1 MRSMLFV
8 ILFSISAALFAA
20 SKDGDSIVQ
29 SLIDKYGGNQIKNDH
44 AQASGT
50 LTYADGSGKSFT
62 LTAKKRIL
70 RMELQSANENMA
82 VVRRDGRSQITK
94 GNKIEYPNRTP
105 RSGSAINL
113 LPIFALL
120 EFSDDLRFASSVLRG
135 NDGSIS
141 IQFVEG
147 MPPGVK
153 PPAFPQSK
161 LIATFTLDS
170 AGRISHAQYREEG
183 GSARAFSYQ
192 YFYDAN
198 VAGPFLQ
205 PDKIIQTID
214 GNKVWTAIIDAAR
227 KQAAVPDNFFKI
239 LETRE
244 RRKSHE

>member
-1 MRSMLFV
+1 MRSMLFIV
-8 ILFSISAALFAA
+8 FFSISTALLAA
-20 SKDGDSIVQ
+20 SKDADSIVQ

-50 LTYADGSGKSFT
+50 LTYADGSGKSFS

-70 RMELQSANENMA
+70 RMELQSANENMTI
-82 VVRRDGRSQITK
+82 VRRDGRSQIAK
-94 GNKIEYPNRTP
+94 GNQIEYPNRTP

-120 EFSDDLRFASSVLRG
+120 EFSDDLRFTSSVLQG
-135 NDGSIS
+135 NDGCIS

-153 PPAFPQSK
+153 PPPFPQSK

-170 AGRISHAQYREEG
+170 AGRISHAHYREEG
-183 GSARAFSYQ
+183 GSARTFTYQ
-192 YFYDAN
+192 YFYNAN

-205 PDKIIQTID
+205 PNKIIQTTD
-214 GNKVWTAIIDAAR
+214 GNQTWTAMMDAAR
-227 KQAAVPDNFFKI
+227 KQATVPDNFFKI

-244 RRKSHE
+244 RIKSHE